1 MVTYRKHGGNCCGAG
16 HLHGFGYN
24 EEQDP
29 NLILTAQREAP
40 RQRMTEVILNG
51 TQVAQKPRTLRHL
64 ADIGYVLVGHYINGN
79 HNSHNYV
86 FHRCDARLPLVN
98 PDGTCVIPNWN
109 GPVITPGL
117 TGNLG
122 ALPGNVRGNGRVG
135 YVRPLPTG
143 QFRSSSGVIHGLNTR
158 RAFQTG
164 DRVRIQGSASR
175 RNGLEFVVE
184 GYLDGYVFMRDHDG
198 RFEIASHRCIN
209 LTPPAEVPASR
220 PLEVGSRVQYIENG
234 ARPRGSCGTV
244 TGLAET
250 AARVQWDNPDDGSH
264 NGGTSNR
271 ALYVSDPAINT
282 LIVAPAVPEF
292 VPTRHA
298 PAPDWDGLRFAGVMA
313 EVAPPAPVQPPAP
326 AVVFRTFHN
335 VFADGRR
342 GAGYDTY
349 EEAFASRGRRTLID
363 RRAILSDGTVNWV
376 TSVTN

>member
-1 MVTYRKHGGNCCGAG
+1 MVTYRTHGGNCCGAG
-16 HLHGFGYN
+16 HLHGFGDN

-29 NLILTAQREAP
+29 NLILEAQRQAP

-51 TQVAQKPRTLRHL
+51 TQVAEKPRTLRRL
-64 ADIGYVLVGHYINGN
+64 ADIGYVLVGHYTNGN

-98 PDGTCVIPNWN
+98 PDGTCVITNWD

-122 ALPGNVRGNGRVG
+122 ALPGNATGDGRVS
-135 YVRPLPTG
+135 YVRPLPVG
-143 QFRSSSGVIHGLNTR
+143 QYRSASGVVHGLNTR
-158 RAFQTG
+158 RAFLTG
-164 DRVRIQGSASR
+164 DRVRIRGSASRRNIQGSASR

-184 GYLDGYVFMRDHDG
+184 SYLDDYVFMRDHDG

-209 LTPPAEVPASR
+209 LTPPADVPPSR
-220 PLEVGSRVQYIENG
+220 PLVVGARVQYIESV

-244 TGLAET
+244 TELTPT
-250 AARVQWDNPDDGSH
+250 AARVQWDNPEDVAQEGW
-264 NGGTSNR
+264 TSNTH
-271 ALYVSDPAINT
+271 LYVSDPAVNT
-282 LIVAPAVPEF
+282 LIVPPAVPEF

-298 PAPDWDGLRFAGVMA
+298 PAPDWPPQPV
-313 EVAPPAPVQPPAP
+313 EAPLPLAA
-326 AVVFRTFHN
+326 AVVFGTFHN
-335 VFADGRR
+335 VFADGCR

-363 RRAILSDGTVNWV
+363 RRDILSNGVIRWV
-376 TSVTN
+376 TSVTE